1 VDAHNLM
8 RFLHLRMAPDAQH
21 EIRVYA
27 QAIYDH
33 FFKATLPWTAEAF
46 EEYVLKPN

>member
-1 VDAHNLM
+1 
-8 RFLHLRMAPDAQH
+8 MAGDAQE

-33 FFKATLPWTAEAF
+33 FFQPALPWTAEAF
-46 EEYVLKPN
+46 EKYTLRLAE